1 MTKFMETIGAVFAG
15 AASGLL
21 TRPCCAIPIVMSSLG
36 LSGVVAGGI
45 SAQYQPLFTVA
56 SIALLAGSVI
66 VTTTRSG
73 GTAAKVIAIGSSVI
87 AFAASRFWIGAM

>member
-1 MTKFMETIGAVFAG
+1 MIKFLETTGAVFAG

-21 TRPCCAIPIVMSSLG
+21 TRPCCVFPIVMSALG

-45 SAQYQPLFTVA
+45 FARYQGLFTVA
-56 SIALLAGSVI
+56 SIVLLAGSVI

-73 GTAAKVIAIGSSVI
+73 GAAAKVIAIGASVM
-87 AFAASRFWIGAM
+87 AFAVSRFWIGAM